1 MFSVRILTIDSYQT
15 NPISDLDPTFSEF
28 RGNEIK
34 RVPVI
39 RIFGPTSTGEK
50 TCLHIHGVFPYMYVP
65 CTIKEN
71 INSFMHRLSSSIDN
85 AINISSGKS
94 ACRTQHVYKIQLVR
108 GIPIYGYHEREHLFF
123 KIYFYTPSI
132 IKKVADLLQNG
143 SISNL
148 KLQPHEAHIPFILQ
162 FMMDYNLYG
171 MNFINIKSIKH
182 RWNSLSTT
190 KEETNQMNNLESYD
204 SQKYLPMS
212 VNRQTICALE
222 VDAQANDILNRRAI
236 GKVIELNPGLAE
248 IWKQERTRRLQAGL
262 EDVNSQLLYP
272 KSPEKRIVLPTVND
286 NNQEQRILQR
296 LQDILQEGENITLS
310 NSTLE
315 TSYPLQAEED
325 DDSLNASCVVNHITP
340 FSSQK
345 INEKEQTK
353 LDNLKDL
360 SPYFSLETLSTENKS
375 NNTSS
380 LNEDDMNLVEML
392 ADLSE
397 SDDVKK
403 IIDDDSILGSQYLEQ
418 DNKVLSDCEDDENE
432 QLNLT
437 NLDLTKLSQNQ
448 PTKSIEKL
456 QNSNEENMQTDCDNN
471 LNTLTFPQFDGANDF
486 VESPKSKK
494 KRKRNTESDKI
505 SSSSKKCKK
514 KKIEHAEQSYID
526 ESNLEIASSSSAL
539 STKNHPISTTIDTDK
554 IISDELKKRSCT
566 YNYHK
571 SSIKQTVIDIELE
584 EETDD
589 FKTHNCDKLIQSKS
603 MDNENLQKKMHKSK
617 INKQGLLKKSP
628 NSPRNYSPLNVI
640 ISSPKTLQS
649 TNKNVINSKIP
660 KQDCKILPRKL
671 VFSESDDLKCNVTE
685 PEVSQCNLN
694 IKSLSKDH
702 QQKKSDISYK
712 SDKTTYSNFP
722 TDLSFQI
729 NELNVSEGDTEENI
743 HNVTFTQYI
752 EEKIRNETPIFQ
764 STYIVSKDNQ
774 TKKVPITIITKF
786 NPPTRERV
794 LQSLATCDI
803 SKRTRAEPFFS
814 NKLDLMKQKEI
825 SSNTFNIPVITSFN
839 SSLEGITGIKLWR
852 RMKVN
857 EFYPAGSN
865 IKSNHMKKVLAGYN
879 LLTIRTLME
888 PPQIKSVK
896 AWLKSKNCP
905 PIKNQLI
912 DNNKTSTNGQSPSSS
927 NSNSLKKNT
936 LENTFNDTLTHKNK
950 RESQYLG
957 ISHGQIEYSLH
968 EKIGNA
974 SRENLQNSRI
984 LTMHQYITLLSVEVH
999 IPTRE
1004 DFLPNPQHDPIE
1016 AIFYA
1021 IHNDI
1026 PISSDV
1032 KQMEYGTIIIR
1043 SSGEQPINFIN
1054 SHIPLIPTSIQYV
1067 ESEVE
1072 LLNNFVTLIHRCD
1085 PDILIGWEVEV
1096 SSWGYIFQRASR
1108 LGFKPFPLYIS
1119 RTPNISSTY
1128 SFQMFSEDSEIKVP
1142 GRIFLNIWRIMRH
1155 EVALSSYTFE
1165 SIMYNVMKERISCH
1179 NYKTLT
1185 NWWKNSNIAMKS
1197 RVIDYYVIRVSGNL
1211 RILSQLDI
1219 IGRTSEHARL
1229 FGIQFYEV
1237 FSRGSQ
1243 FRVESMMLRLAKP
1256 LNFIPVSPSIQQRA
1270 KMRAPAA
1277 LPLIM
1282 EPESKFYTDPL
1293 VVLDF
1298 QSLYPSII
1306 IAYNYCFSTCLGRV
1320 EHLGQSIPFVF
1331 GATTLKINRNT
1342 LLKLQ
1347 GKMNFAPN
1355 GVAFVKSEVRKGVL
1369 PRMLAEI
1376 LNTRIMVK
1384 NSMKLH
1390 SFDNHNLQRM
1400 LHSQQLGLKLI
1411 ANVTYG
1417 YTSAN
1422 FSGRM
1427 PCIEIGDSVVSKG
1440 RETLERAIKIVE
1452 STPKWGAKVVYGDT
1466 DSLFILLP
1474 GKSRKEA
1481 FKIGADMADTVT
1493 AANPPPIKLKFEKI
1507 LQPSIL
1513 QTKKRYCGYMYET
1526 SDQKI
1531 PEYLAK
1537 GIETVRRDGCF
1548 AVSKILE
1555 KSLKILFDTSDISLL
1570 KKYLI
1575 RQFNKILCRRVSIED
1590 LTFAKE
1596 FRGLDG
1602 YKTNAVVPALELT
1615 RRLIRKDPRAIPLTG
1630 ERVRYVISAGAP
1642 NEALIH
1648 CVRTPWEVMC
1658 DPGLYP
1664 NSIYY
1669 ITKVI
1674 IPPLNRCF
1682 NLFGID
1688 VNNWY
1693 QEMSHRQSFDKLDYL
1708 NTKNQ
1713 KSTICQFFNAT
1724 VCNIC
1729 GEQSTNEICSECMAQ
1744 PDKTILTIYEKIRW
1758 FERTYQQ
1765 FNEICYSCVG
1775 RRDDPDCTSLDCP
1788 VLYRMH
1794 EARKNLAQVSYLDNL
1809 INNGINN
1816 VNIHDKNVPSS

>member
-1 MFSVRILTIDSYQT
+1 
-15 NPISDLDPTFSEF
+15 
-28 RGNEIK
+28 
-34 RVPVI
+34 
-39 RIFGPTSTGEK
+39 
-50 TCLHIHGVFPYMYVP
+50 
-65 CTIKEN
+65 
-71 INSFMHRLSSSIDN
+71 
-85 AINISSGKS
+85 
-94 ACRTQHVYKIQLVR
+94 
-108 GIPIYGYHEREHLFF
+108 
-123 KIYFYTPSI
+123 
-132 IKKVADLLQNG
+132 
-143 SISNL
+143 
-148 KLQPHEAHIPFILQ
+148 
-162 FMMDYNLYG
+162 MMDYNLYG
-171 MNFINIKSIKH
+171 MNFINIKKMKH
-182 RWNSLSTT
+182 RWHTLSTT
-190 KEETNQMNNLESYD
+190 KEETNQMNNIESYD

-212 VNRQTICALE
+212 VDRQTICALE

-236 GKVIELNPGLAE
+236 DKVIELNPGLAE
-248 IWKQERTRRLQAGL
+248 IWKQEKTRRLQAGL

-272 KSPEKRIVLPTVND
+272 KSPEKRIVVPTVND
-286 NNQEQRILQR
+286 NNQEQRILQK
-296 LQDILQEGENITLS
+296 LQDILQERENTTLS
-310 NSTLE
+310 DSTVE
-315 TSYPLQAEED
+315 ISYPLQAQED
-325 DDSLNASCVVNHITP
+325 DNSLNASCVVNHITP

-345 INEKEQTK
+345 INEKEQIK
-353 LDNLKDL
+353 SDNLKDL
-360 SPYFSLETLSTENKS
+360 SSYFLLESLSTENNS
-375 NNTSS
+375 HNTSS

-397 SDDVKK
+397 SDDVKR
-403 IIDDDSILGSQYLEQ
+403 IVDDDSILGSQYSEQ
-418 DNKVLSDCEDDENE
+418 DNKVLYDCEEDESE

-437 NLDLTKLSQNQ
+437 NLDLTILSQNQ
-448 PTKSIEKL
+448 PDNTIEKL
-456 QNSNEENMQTDCDNN
+456 QKSNEENMQTDRDNN
-471 LNTLTFPQFDGANDF
+471 LSKFNFPQFDGANDF
-486 VESPKSKK
+486 VAGPKSKK
-494 KRKRNTESDKI
+494 KRKTNTQSNKI
-505 SSSSKKCKK
+505 GSSSQKCKK
-514 KKIEHAEQSYID
+514 KKTENAEQSCVD
-526 ESNLEIASSSSAL
+526 EPNLEIASSSTL
-539 STKNHPISTTIDTDK
+539 SNKNHPISTTIDPD
-554 IISDELKKRSCT
+554 IIILDEIETRSCT
-566 YNYHK
+566 YDRHK
-571 SSIKQTVIDIELE
+571 SSIKQSVIDIEQE
-584 EETDD
+584 EKTDD
-589 FKTHNCDKLIQSKS
+589 LKTHKCDRLTKSKS
-603 MDNENLQKKMHKSK
+603 MDDEDLQKKMHKSK

-640 ISSPKTLQS
+640 ISSPKTLRS
-649 TNKNVINSKIP
+649 SNKNVINSNIP

-671 VFSESDDLKCNVTE
+671 VFSESDDLKCNITK
-685 PEVSQCNLN
+685 PNVSQCNLDR
-694 IKSLSKDH
+694 KSLSTDD
-702 QQKKSDISYK
+702 QPKKSDITYK
-712 SDKTTYSNFP
+712 NDKTTYSNFP
-722 TDLSFQI
+722 NDISFQI

-752 EEKIRNETPIFQ
+752 EEKMKNETQIFQ
-764 STYIVSKDNQ
+764 SSYTVSKDNQ
-774 TKKVPITIITKF
+774 TKRVPITIITKF
-786 NPPTRERV
+786 NPPSRERI
-794 LQSLATCDI
+794 LQSLVTCDI
-803 SKRTRAEPFFS
+803 SKRTRTEPFFS
-814 NKLDLMKQKEI
+814 NKLDLMKQKEM
-825 SSNTFNIPVITSFN
+825 SSNAFNIPVIKSFN

-888 PPQIKSVK
+888 PPQLKSVK
-896 AWLKSKNCP
+896 SWLKSKNCP
-905 PIKNQLI
+905 PINNQLI
-912 DNNKTSTNGQSPSSS
+912 DNNNTSTNGQSPSSS

-936 LENTFNDTLTHKNK
+936 LENTFNDTFKHKDK

-974 SRENLQNSRI
+974 SNENLQNSRI
-984 LTMHQYITLLSVEVH
+984 LAMHQYITLLSVEVH

-1004 DFLPNPQHDPIE
+1004 DFLPNPQYDPIE

-1043 SSGEQPINFIN
+1043 SSDEQPINFIN

-1067 ESEVE
+1067 ENEVE
-1072 LLNNFVTLIHRCD
+1072 LLNHLVTLIRRCD

-1096 SSWGYIFQRASR
+1096 SSWGYIFQRASH

-1119 RTPNISSTY
+1119 RTPNISSNY
-1128 SFQMFSEDSEIKVP
+1128 GFQMFSEDSEIKVP

-1165 SIMYNVMKERISCH
+1165 SIMYNVMKERVSCH

-1185 NWWKNSNIAMKS
+1185 NWWKSSNIAMKS

-1331 GATTLKINRNT
+1331 GATTLKINKNT

-1390 SFDNHNLQRM
+1390 SSDNHNLQRM

-1474 GKSRKEA
+1474 GKSRQEA
-1481 FKIGADMADTVT
+1481 FKIGADMADTIT

-1555 KSLKILFDTSDISLL
+1555 KSLKILFDTSDISLI

-1615 RRLIRKDPRAIPLTG
+1615 RRLMRKDPRAIPLTG
-1630 ERVRYVISAGAP
+1630 ERVRYVITAGAP
-1642 NEALIH
+1642 NQALIH

-1674 IPPLNRCF
+1674 IPPINRCF

-1713 KSTICQFFNAT
+1713 KSTICQFFNT
-1724 VCNIC
+1724 TECNIC

-1775 RRDDPDCTSLDCP
+1775 RRDYPDCTSLDCP

-1794 EARKNLAQVSYLDNL
+1794 EARKNLAQVSYLNNL

-1816 VNIHDKNVPSS
+1816 VNIRDKNVPSS